1 MKRRRQSDGEM
12 CGKCDVRRGS
22 LSLGPSGH
30 KRRTSLQEEDGEEDD
45 EGEQDEAARMKT
57 RRLRMKEED
66 DEK

>member
-1 MKRRRQSDGEM
+1 M
-12 CGKCDVRRGS
+12 RRGS

-57 RRLRMKEED
+57 RRVRMKEED